1 MNDKNIRIIEA
12 KRQIFITRQHTTN
25 KNSPSYL
32 LDMVFQINKHT
43 HTHTNER
50 QTRTRLLAEEEKG
63 VKLSE

>member
-25 KNSPSYL
+25 KIFPSYL

-43 HTHTNER
+43 HTNDKHAQGSSQKKTKKE
-50 QTRTRLLAEEEKG
+50 
-63 VKLSE
+63 SS